1 MMLGTFRDEHPRIT
15 LSLPQIGAELDV
27 EFIVDT
33 GFAGDLALPAHLARL
48 LEGTF
53 SGLGERRLAN
63 GQHLNCRT
71 YEIML
76 DWDDELRPT
85 EVLILEGDPLLGTVI
100 LRDHLIQMEM
110 TDGGELSVE
119 PL

>member
-1 MMLGTFRDEHPRIT
+1 MLGTFRDEHPRIT
-15 LSLPQIGAELDV
+15 LSLPQDGAEISV

-33 GFAGDLALPAHLARL
+33 GFAGDLSLPAHLAGL

-53 SGLGERRLAN
+53 AGFGTRRLAN
-63 GQHLNCRT
+63 GQLLKCGT

-76 DWDDELRPT
+76 DWNDEARPT
-85 EVLILEGDPLLGTVI
+85 EVLILEGDPLLGTVL
-100 LRDHLIQMEM
+100 LREYLIQMEM
-110 TDGGELSVE
+110 IEGGQIAIE

>member
-1 MMLGTFRDEHPRIT
+1 MMLGIFRDEHPRIT
-15 LSLPQIGAELDV
+15 LPLPQIGGAIAV

-33 GFAGDLALPAHLARL
+33 GFAGDLSLPAHLAGL
-48 LEGTF
+48 LEGVF
-53 SGLGERRLAN
+53 AGFGNRRLAN
-63 GQHLNCRT
+63 GQLLKCGT

-76 DWDDELRPT
+76 DWNDELRST

-100 LRDHLIQMEM
+100 LQEYLVHMEI
-110 TDGGELSVE
+110 TEGGQVAIE

>member
-1 MMLGTFRDEHPRIT
+1 MMLGIFRDEHPRMT
-15 LSLPQIGAELDV
+15 LLLPQIGGEVSV

-33 GFAGDLALPAHLARL
+33 GFVGDLALPAHLAGQ

-53 SGLGERRLAN
+53 SGFGERRLAN
-63 GQHLNCRT
+63 AQYLKCGT

-76 DWDDELRPT
+76 DRNDELRPT
-85 EVLILEGDPLLGTVI
+85 EVLILEGDPLLGTI
-100 LRDHLIQMEM
+100 LLQEYLVQMEV
-110 TDGGELSVE
+110 TEGGQVAIE